1 MGIVAQGRGSPAR
14 GFRVRAESGADHPG
28 CDSAVS
34 ASSGPVVLGAGIG
47 AAGVLGAV
55 LAVFHDAGDAG
66 HRGQAGAGA
75 AGKQQRQGEGTDSWE
90 TRIVH
95 GHAPWSWKGK
105 ERDTASMRVECA
117 ATSADG
123 RGPVVAFEAGPERSS
138 GRVRGPGAA
147 RKSVG
152 LGKSVS
158 VRVALGGRRILIKK
172 HKKQ

>member
-1 MGIVAQGRGSPAR
+1 MRISDWSSDVCS
-14 GFRVRAESGADHPG
+14 SDL
-28 CDSAVS
+28 
-34 ASSGPVVLGAGIG
+34 SSGPVVLGAGIG

-105 ERDTASMRVECA
+105 ERDTASLRVDCA

-123 RGPVVAFEAGPERSS
+123 RGTVVAFEAGQI
-138 GRVRGPGAA
+138 GRAHV
-147 RKSVG
+147 
-152 LGKSVS
+152 
-158 VRVALGGRRILIKK
+158 
-172 HKKQ
+172 